1 MMAASKNISI
11 AIMDG
16 YDICVLHAVHDY
28 LPVRTASTKSC
39 ISLHHRPIHLSWV
52 EIDEN
57 IEVNFTPRPL
67 TTAMIATEIPAAM
80 SPYSMAVAP
89 RSSLKKEDMRFF
101 IGNSSLETPSV
112 PQFADL
118 RCFSLNRAIA
128 RLCSTLLTCR
138 VLLSWWCADS
148 KRKLLQSLNLISG
161 R

>member
-1 MMAASKNISI
+1 MMAASKKISI

-101 IGNSSLETPSV
+101 IGNSHRTAVRGPTMLQPEPSNCPSL
-112 PQFADL
+112 F
-118 RCFSLNRAIA
+118 NIA
-128 RLCSTLLTCR
+128 HMAGL
-138 VLLSWWCADS
+138 A
-148 KRKLLQSLNLISG
+148 KLMVCG
-161 R
+161 F